1 MRFLIFLLTFVF
13 SCFSFA
19 QNGIR
24 QFVYSV
30 KNDFQQITFQNID
43 LQELKSIY
51 FDYEPDVYLM
61 YSTSSFVDG
70 KKTYTQR
77 LTLGTYQGVSLN
89 NYLSV
94 GLNLDINFFTHY
106 FRNEGMRC
114 AMNPY
119 FTFRAKYPLL
129 YDKISLFL
137 DFGLGANCM
146 LTSKNAGFFC
156 ILGPG
161 LNYNNYKFMLGLECL
176 GVYKCASHFFMKLS
190 YQF

>member
-1 MRFLIFLLTFVF
+1 MYFF
-13 SCFSFA
+13 
-19 QNGIR
+19 N
-24 QFVYSV
+24 SV
-30 KNDFQQITFQNID
+30 KNDFQQITFQSID
-43 LQELKSIY
+43 LQELRGIY
-51 FDYEPDVYLM
+51 LDYEPDVYLM
-61 YSTSSFVDG
+61 YSTSSFVEG

-77 LTLGTYQGVSLN
+77 LTIGTYQGVSLN

-137 DFGLGANCM
+137 DFGLGVNCM
-146 LTSKNAGFFC
+146 LTTKNAGFFC

-161 LNYNNYKFMLGLECL
+161 LNYNNYKFTLGLECL